1 MNKLRDGL
9 ARLRRDLAPMTFSE
23 KIDHIARYYWPYALA
38 VLLAAALLAG
48 AVTGAVNASR
58 EVLIS
63 GVVTNVAVRAE
74 GFSYLSDG
82 YFEHLNGK
90 PGRQKVDVAYIS
102 FDALAQTQ
110 DVEANYSKALSV
122 LAMIS
127 GGTLDYLILDRSA
140 LGFYITQDAFL
151 DLRDFL
157 TPDELETYADA
168 LVWAQ
173 PEGEQA
179 YPAAVDIS
187 ELPFVREN
195 IDAADGVFFALSG
208 RTARLETC
216 RDFWR
221 YLADWDSAIK

>member
-1 MNKLRDGL
+1 MGKLRDGFT
-9 ARLRRDLAPMTFSE
+9 RLRRDLAPMTFSE
-23 KIDHIARYYWPYALA
+23 KADHIAHYYWPYAL
-38 VLLAAALLAG
+38 VFLLAAALLAG

-58 EVLIS
+58 EVLLS

-82 YFEHLNGK
+82 YFEHLGGK
-90 PGRQKVDVAYIS
+90 SGRQKVDVAYIS
-102 FDALAQTQ
+102 FEALAQTQ

-140 LGFYITQDAFL
+140 LEFYITQDAFL
-151 DLRDFL
+151 DLREFL
-157 TPDELETYADA
+157 TPEELETCADA

-173 PEGEQA
+173 PEGGQA

-187 ELPFVREN
+187 GLPFVREN

-221 YLADWDSAIK
+221 YLSDWDGAIK